1 MKEFWHP
8 RRIRIALL
16 LAALITVTWG
26 CATKEKVDKPSGVV
40 ECKSEITWDIA
51 KEAEVTMFK
60 CYLEKYKKKFDSI
73 HYTIGIKN
81 VTSKPQRY
89 RVNIFIPE
97 GRAVG
102 GLVPQKG
109 KPPVLEP
116 GQEAQFTY
124 PMKNYDKVPAK
135 IDVIVSTTSAD

>member
-1 MKEFWHP
+1 MKERWHP
-8 RRIRIALL
+8 RYMLIALFL
-16 LAALITVTWG
+16 PALVMVLWS
-26 CATKEKVDKPSGVV
+26 CATKEKVYKPAGPV
-40 ECKSEITWDIA
+40 ECKSDITWDIT
-51 KEAEVTMFK
+51 EAAEITMFK
-60 CYLEKYKKKFDSI
+60 CYLEKYKKKFESV

-81 VTSKPQRY
+81 VSKKPQRY

-102 GLVPQKG
+102 GLVPRKG

-124 PMKNYDKVPAK
+124 PMKNYNKVPDK
-135 IDVIVSTTSAD
+135 IDIVVSTISPE